1 MIDVSDKTNEENGF
15 LSQKWTEM
23 KEFFIEPDDDEL
35 TPLKIDIIGS
45 ESLTLSSDVTDY
57 YSETNN
63 FYNDQISIKPRV
75 YTLEGEIG
83 ELVWYKKDADNSV
96 IGAWVGKL
104 TPIVSFLP
112 SVAKKTLPKVNK
124 ALKIGGW
131 IDSAD
136 NIVNRLV
143 SQFNQTDINFQQ
155 KEYRYL
161 AALWLNR
168 SPMTII
174 SPWQKLE
181 NFVITNI
188 EFSQPR
194 TTRDKTL
201 IKMTFKEFR
210 LTKFKTSKVGESFLY
225 GRLQEQKEEVVDR
238 GRTTG
243 EAIPYGQG
251 KLTKE
256 VQQCLIEG

>member
-1 MIDVSDKTNEENGF
+1 MTDVSNKTNEKNGF
-15 LSQKWTEM
+15 LGQKWTEM
-23 KEFFIEPDDDEL
+23 KQFFIEPNDETL

-83 ELVWYKKDADNSV
+83 ELVWYKKDESNSV

-112 SVAKKTLPKVNK
+112 SVSKKTLPLVDK
-124 ALKIGGW
+124 ALKISGW

-143 SQFNQTDINFQQ
+143 SQFNQADINFQQ

-168 SPMTII
+168 TPMTII
-174 SPWQKLE
+174 SPWQTLE

-194 TTRDKTL
+194 NTRDKTL

-210 LTKFKTSKVGESFLY
+210 LTKFKTSKVNKDILY
-225 GRLQEQKEEVVDR
+225 GRLQEQKEEVIDR
-238 GRTTG
+238 GRTSG
-243 EAIPYGQG
+243 ETIPYGQSS
-251 KLTKE
+251 LTKE
-256 VQQCLIEG
+256 VQQYLIGD